1 MAEQNSTQI
10 TALGHVKR
18 LMAVR
23 LKPGTDM
30 LMEIEKACVDNG
42 IQNGVIVSGIGGVTT
57 AVFCDPT
64 YFPERKQP
72 YNYGAPI
79 VVNDNLSIAG
89 ISGIICH
96 DDDGTVNTHIHVTF
110 SNEKGQ
116 CYAGH
121 LKEGTRTMLTVDLV
135 IAEIGGLSMSRK
147 FDEEL
152 EVPLFC
158 PVQE

>member
-1 MAEQNSTQI
+1 MAESSTQI
-10 TALGHVKR
+10 TALGGIKR

-30 LMEIEKACVDNG
+30 LIEIEKACAENG
-42 IQNGVIVSGIGGVTT
+42 IKNGVVVSGIGGVTT

-79 VVNDNLSIAG
+79 VVKDDLSIAG
-89 ISGIICH
+89 ISGIVCN
-96 DDDGTVNTHIHVTF
+96 DDDGSVNTHIHVTF

-135 IAEIGGLSMSRK
+135 IAEIEGLRMSRK

>member
-1 MAEQNSTQI
+1 MAESKTQI
-10 TALGHVKR
+10 TALGSVKR

-30 LMEIEKACVDNG
+30 LMEIEKACVENG
-42 IQNGVIVSGIGGVTT
+42 IHNGVVVSGIGGVTT
-57 AVFCDPT
+57 AGFCDPT

-79 VVNDNLSIAG
+79 VVKDNLSIAG

-116 CYAGH
+116 CCAGH

-135 IAEIGGLSMSRK
+135 IAEIEGLSMSRK
-147 FDEEL
+147 YDEEL
-152 EVPLFC
+152 EVPIFC